1 MMWDLE
7 CEKSLHK
14 SKKKIIVNILQS
26 KQITILIMPY
36 LPVQKII
43 SQELNQNL

>member
-14 SKKKIIVNILQS
+14 YIKKIIVNILQS
-26 KQITILIMPY
+26 NPITILIMPY

-43 SQELNQNL
+43 FQKLNQNL